1 MMTKKEIKYIESDL
15 ESIIAT
21 QATKLDLTLQFK
33 DIEEIRENDLL
44 ADIRE
49 TLMYLHK
56 NYKLIKK

>member
-1 MMTKKEIKYIESDL
+1 MTKKEIKYIESDL